1 MMDERQFWDSTPSLR
16 YVFDYARAK
25 QVAPWAT
32 LFVVLARI
40 SVAMPP
46 HVVTPSLVSSE
57 YGSLNVFVGI
67 LGPSGMGKGLTT
79 GVARSLVPDIRKA
92 MTAQPASGEGIP
104 AMFTTR
110 KKQDEGDR
118 QVQVVVCANCRA
130 LLDIPEIAVLGG
142 NSKRQGSILIPML
155 TSAWSGEDLGCFTKN
170 EANRYT
176 VPRYGYRLSLI
187 TGVQPSNLG
196 MILDESG
203 TGLPQR
209 FLFAPVT
216 DSEAPEE
223 PPQAPFGSIFPFDVA
238 ALPADMMVSALDT
251 LYQAGSRYDMMD
263 HGETS
268 YPLTV
273 MEYPQIAYAEARRV
287 RADTLHGKVSD
298 PLDAHRLGLKTKV
311 AALLAMLDHPNDP
324 LKVRE
329 RDWTLADYVCEKSAQ
344 FRAEA
349 IQQAEEIK
357 RTLKAE
363 AIALDDD
370 ARAEADKRKAERV
383 KNTVLNYLDKHDPDR
398 KGIVGW
404 RISNAARST
413 DRKGGYVYRILE
425 ELRDEGKLDSAGN
438 SDSRS
443 ATWSRCDQPPVLVS

>member
-110 KKQDEGDR
+110 KNQDEGDR

-251 LYQAGSRYDMMD
+251 LYQACLLY
-263 HGETS
+263 TS
-268 YPLTV
+268 PS
-273 MEYPQIAYAEARRV
+273 P
-287 RADTLHGKVSD
+287 
-298 PLDAHRLGLKTKV
+298 
-311 AALLAMLDHPNDP
+311 
-324 LKVRE
+324 
-329 RDWTLADYVCEKSAQ
+329 RDS
-344 FRAEA
+344 
-349 IQQAEEIK
+349 
-357 RTLKAE
+357 
-363 AIALDDD
+363 
-370 ARAEADKRKAERV
+370 
-383 KNTVLNYLDKHDPDR
+383 
-398 KGIVGW
+398 
-404 RISNAARST
+404 
-413 DRKGGYVYRILE
+413 
-425 ELRDEGKLDSAGN
+425 
-438 SDSRS
+438 
-443 ATWSRCDQPPVLVS
+443 

>member
-1 MMDERQFWDSTPSLR
+1 MNEREFWNASPALC

-40 SVAMPP
+40 SVAVPP
-46 HVVTPSLVSSE
+46 HVVTPPLAGSK

-67 LGPSGMGKGLTT
+67 LGSSGMGKGLTT
-79 GVARSLVPDIRKA
+79 GVADSLVPDIRKA

-104 AMFTTR
+104 AMFMTR
-110 KKQDEGDR
+110 KIQDEGDR
-118 QVQVVVCANCRA
+118 QVQVVACANCRA

-142 NSKRQGSILIPML
+142 NSRRQGSILTPML
-155 TSAWSGEDLGCFTKN
+155 TGAWSGEALGCFTKN
-170 EANRYT
+170 EADRYT
-176 VPRYGYRLSLI
+176 VPPYGYRLSLI

-196 MILDESG
+196 MILDEAG

-216 DSEAPEE
+216 DLEAPEE
-223 PPQAPFGSIFPFDVA
+223 PPQMPPDSIFPFDVSV
-238 ALPADMMVSALDT
+238 LPTDMTANALDT

-273 MEYPQIAYAEARRV
+273 MEYPQITYAEARRV

-311 AALLAMLDHPNDP
+311 AALLAMLNHPNDP
-324 LKVRE
+324 LKVVE
-329 RDWTLADYVCEKSAQ
+329 LDWTLADYVCEKSTR

-349 IQQAEEIK
+349 IQQAKEIK
-357 RTLKAE
+357 RTRKAE

-370 ARAEADKRKAERV
+370 ARAEADKQKAESA
-383 KNTVLNYLDKHDPDR
+383 KTSVLNYLAKHDPKCEGVKGYEIRRALGR
-398 KGIVGW
+398 KGLMAYDAIETLYSEGRLDTV
-404 RISNAARST
+404 
-413 DRKGGYVYRILE
+413 DP
-425 ELRDEGKLDSAGN
+425 EGKTS
-438 SDSRS
+438 SRRW
-443 ATWSRCDQPPVLVS
+443 TLPVGKPSV